1 MYVRLEIG
9 ETTIKVFQDGSIHRK
24 KGDDTWKLIEDNSN
38 HNKGYNVI
46 LLSKEQYMRSKIIAA
61 AYLNHD
67 LYDNS
72 VFICHKDNNKMNCSP
87 DNLYIKSKIDSNS
100 KKEHS

>member
-1 MYVRLEIG
+1 
-9 ETTIKVFQDGSIHRK
+9 
-24 KGDDTWKLIEDNSN
+24 
-38 HNKGYNVI
+38 
-46 LLSKEQYMRSKIIAA
+46 MRSKIIAA

-87 DNLYIKSKIDSNS
+87 DNLYIKSKLNS
-100 KKEHS
+100 KK

>member
-1 MYVRLEIG
+1 MYVLLEID

-24 KGDDTWKLIEDNSN
+24 KSDDSWKIIEDSCN
-38 HNKGYNVI
+38 HNKGYNVFLI
-46 LLSKEQYMRSKIIAA
+46 SKEQYMRSKIIAA

-67 LYDNS
+67 LYDNT

-87 DNLYIKSKIDSNS
+87 DNLYIKSKLNS
-100 KKEHS
+100 KK